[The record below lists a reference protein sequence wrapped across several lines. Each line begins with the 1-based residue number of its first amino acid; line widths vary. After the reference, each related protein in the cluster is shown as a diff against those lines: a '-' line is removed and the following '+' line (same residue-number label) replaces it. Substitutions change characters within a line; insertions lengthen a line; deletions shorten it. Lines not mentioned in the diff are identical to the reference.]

1 MADIRPKLTY
11 EENQAL
17 AVIRTARKRKPELA
31 NAIMEGMSREVAV
44 NVLLQVQRELADL
57 MAVSQAFTAA
67 SGKLAQLD
75 KKEQSNDES

>member
-17 AVIRTARKRKPELA
+17 AVIRKALKRKPELA

-44 NVLLQVQRELADL
+44 NVLLQVKRELADL